1 MGSTYQAVPPSCN
14 LLLLGDEIPAPV
26 GSGFSAFSAM
36 ILIHKM
42 NNSKSLDTFF
52 FGGGHYYGL
61 SFATFC
67 VAGIF
72 QVIRTSEMGV
82 AEIHERDLHA
92 CIIGAFFLT
101 KNLHTWGY
109 PP

>member
-42 NNSKSLDTFF
+42 NNSKVFGHFF
-52 FGGGHYYGL
+52 FWGGGITTDYL
-61 SFATFC
+61 LLLFALRVYSRLFGQVKWSWRRYMNAIYMC
-67 VAGIF
+67 V
-72 QVIRTSEMGV
+72 S
-82 AEIHERDLHA
+82 
-92 CIIGAFFLT
+92 
-101 KNLHTWGY
+101 
-109 PP
+109 